1 MRCYSRRG
9 TGCPPAR
16 GRGEVALRRVE
27 LTPRDTSADGSQSW
41 PRWPWAVRDVSSR
54 HISHHFSSLTVSRSP
69 PRDDQPDNDR
79 ADPAS
84 DQRGR
89 VGPLPKAEVEQDE
102 PGDDEDIREARLHR
116 VPFRPMA
123 GRLTLEIA
131 AGFFCI
137 SPRASRISRSE
148 NGVDTLPI
156 SRIAKI

>member
-1 MRCYSRRG
+1 MARNRG
-9 TGCPPAR
+9 PA
-16 GRGEVALRRVE
+16 GRGLFGTCLPGTSRTISARSPFRAL
-27 LTPRDTSADGSQSW
+27 
-41 PRWPWAVRDVSSR
+41 
-54 HISHHFSSLTVSRSP
+54 P

-102 PGDDEDIREARLHR
+102 PGGDEDIREARLHR